1 MYNTWTSAKGS
12 REKAFKDLD
21 KAYATIKPI
30 SHAGYQPYSDI
41 YPNVSVRDG
50 YNRRDY
56 EALRPDE
63 ASGRGKGLID
73 QIYDNY
79 KNVGI
84 VQNIIDL
91 MVDFVVQG
99 IHLVH
104 QVRGTQRFYEAWWE
118 RVDGYERSE
127 RIANSIFLAAR
138 SIVQRSTGKI
148 SVKEKKRLKKGRA
161 GLDDTLPKIS
171 KENIPL
177 KYTLHNPNS
186 VKPIGG
192 NLGLFA
198 GVQRYGLVI
207 PPDIVSVV
215 KKPKSEVEKQIVA
228 NDIPPEI
235 VSAIRAGNNV
245 IPLDNSQISVL
256 HYRKN
261 DWEQW
266 GSPMLQSVM
275 SDLIVLKKLKLADQ
289 SALDGAISRI
299 RLWTIGDLEHKIL
312 PGPAAFQRL
321 HDQLMNNV
329 GGGSID
335 LMWGPELKL
344 QESSTDL
351 HHFLGKEKYVPT
363 LEAIYSG
370 LGIPS
375 TLTGEAGASGGFTN
389 NFVGIQTL
397 LERLRYVRTILT
409 EFWNKELII
418 VQRAMKHAKPAIIKY
433 SKMTLTDE
441 AAIKTLLLNMY
452 DRNIISLETA
462 QEILGEDADLERVR
476 TQREEKQRENGTLSK
491 KAGPWYNPQHTE
503 DLQKLA
509 LQNGQVTP
517 SQVGLEL
524 DPKKSGEKLLMDVQK
539 PKPAAPTSKKKGQPG
554 QGRPPAKKDSKK
566 RKAKRVLPRS
576 KSEQIKVYN
585 WVRSAQ
591 QKITEV
597 IDPLWLELTAKK
609 NLRSLSTEEFER
621 LETLKFGVLANLDWA
636 EDLNDANITFLA
648 QQTDLTIPDDV
659 CNLYREATLG
669 LDKLTI
675 NERREMQ
682 AQAYLLSLE
691 VENVED

>member
-12 REKAFKDLD
+12 KEAALKNLGKVYSKIRPTRA
-21 KAYATIKPI
+21 
-30 SHAGYQPYSDI
+30 SYQPYSDI
-41 YPNVSVRDG
+41 YPGVSVRDG

-56 EALRPDE
+56 EALRTDE
-63 ASGRGKGLID
+63 AVQGGKGLID
-73 QIYDNY
+73 QIYDSY

-84 VQNIIDL
+84 VQNIVDL
-91 MVDFVVQG
+91 MVDFIVQG

-104 QVRGTQRFYEAWWE
+104 PIRGNQKFYQAWWK

-127 RIANSIFLAAR
+127 RIASSTILAAR
-138 SIVQRSTGKI
+138 TIVQRATGTI
-148 SVKEKKRLKKGRA
+148 TVKEKKRLKKGQA
-161 GLDDTLPKIS
+161 GLDNTIPKIR
-171 KENIPL
+171 KGEIPL

-207 PPDIVSVV
+207 PPDIVGIV
-215 KKPKSEVEKQIVA
+215 KKPKTEIDKQIVA

-235 VSAIRAGNNV
+235 VAAIKAGNNV

-275 SDLIVLKKLKLADQ
+275 ADLITLKKLKLADL

-312 PGPAAFQRL
+312 PSEAAFQL
-321 HDQLMNNV
+321 LNDQLMQNIS
-329 GGGSID
+329 GGAID

-351 HHFLGKEKYVPT
+351 HRFLGKEKYVPT

-409 EFWNKELII
+409 EFWEKELAI
-418 VQRAMKHAKPAIIKY
+418 VQRAMGHAKPAIVKY

-441 AAIKTLLLNMY
+441 AAIKTLLLGMY

-462 QEILGEDADLERVR
+462 QEILGEDADLERIR
-476 TQREEKQRENGTLSK
+476 MQREEKQREDGRLAK
-491 KAGPWYNPQHTE
+491 KAGPWYNPQHLE
-503 DLQKLA
+503 DLEKVA
-509 LQNGQVTP
+509 LQSGQVTP

-524 DPKKSGEKLLMDVQK
+524 DPKKGSEKLLMDVQK
-539 PKPAAPTSKKKGQPG
+539 TVPPGTKKKGQPG
-554 QGRPPAKKDSKK
+554 QGRPKNKKDSTK
-566 RKAKRVLPRS
+566 RKQKRVLPRS

-585 WVRSAQ
+585 WVRSTQ
-591 QKITEV
+591 QKITDV
-597 IDPLWLELTAKK
+597 IDPIWLQLTAKK
-609 NLRSLSTEEFER
+609 NLRSLSTEEFEQ

-636 EDLNDANITFLA
+636 DDVSDEHIVFLA

-691 VENVED
+691 VENVEN